1 MASVLDNVDLRTKL
15 AGQNRL
21 ELLLFRLQGRQ
32 IFGINVFKVKEV
44 VQCPHLT
51 EMPGSHPVVRGVATL
66 RGDNIPVM
74 DLSNAIGGP
83 RMEKA
88 TDYFIII
95 TEYNRRQLAF
105 LVASVERIVNTHWED
120 ILPPPKGLGRGSY
133 MTAVTEID
141 DELVEIIDVE
151 KVLSEVLGVDEEL
164 THPVEDTGADLSR
177 LKILVVDDSM
187 VARNQI
193 KKVMHEMGVEVI
205 LAKDGSEAMRLLQEW
220 SEEGKVSDWLAMVI
234 SDIEMPKMDG
244 YSLVTAIRETPKLS
258 DLYII
263 LHSSLSGVF
272 NENMVK
278 KVGADHFLA
287 KFMPDEL
294 AQRVTERLK
303 RLAKK

>member
-1 MASVLDNVDLRTKL
+1 MAGVLDNVDLRTQL

-51 EMPGSHPVVRGVATL
+51 ELPGSNPVIRGVASL

-105 LVASVERIVNTHWED
+105 LVANVERIVNTHWED
-120 ILPPPKGLGRGSY
+120 ILPPPKGLGRSSY
-133 MTAVTEID
+133 MTAVTEIED
-141 DELVEIIDVE
+141 RLVEIIDVE
-151 KVLSEVLGVDEEL
+151 KVLSEVLGIDEQL
-164 THPVEDTGADLSR
+164 TQPVEDTGADLSK
-177 LKILVVDDSM
+177 LKVLVVDDSM

-193 KKVMHEMGVEVI
+193 KKVLAEMGVEVVS
-205 LAKDGSEAMRLLQEW
+205 AKNGSEALNLLLEW
-220 SEEGKVSDWLAMVI
+220 SEEGNLNDWLAMVI

-244 YSLVTAIRETPKLS
+244 YSLVTAIRENPKLS
-258 DLYII
+258 DIYII

-272 NENMVK
+272 NETMVK

-287 KFMPDEL
+287 KFLPDEL
-294 AQRVTERLK
+294 ANRVTERLK
-303 RLAKK
+303 RLAK